1 MNDRPSPKQ
10 ARAWRIGRVEI
21 GGPLVLAPLAGFT
34 SPPMRFLCRRA
45 GADLVFTEMVS
56 SHGLYQG
63 NRKTRKLLEIW
74 EPEHPVAVQIFGGDP
89 KIMAAGVAEVQ
100 ECGADIID
108 INMGCPVPKV
118 IRSEGGAA
126 LMHNHAQALAVA
138 EAVVDAADVPVTCK
152 IRAGVNRSD
161 AGYLDLALRLQD
173 SGVSAISVHARTVA
187 QAYHGEA
194 DHEHTARLVEALDIP
209 VIASGDVYSPRT
221 PASLIEDTGCAGVMI
236 ARGAIG
242 RPWVF
247 AQAARV
253 LADEEPGAD
262 PPPEQRLGLA
272 LCHAQLMAQ
281 YVGEELAVHEMRAH
295 LAWYTRGLPD
305 SKRLRDRT
313 NHAGSLGALLDL
325 FMEYAAHLRETGAGS
340 E

>member
-1 MNDRPSPKQ
+1 MSERTPPNQP
-10 ARAWRIGRVEI
+10 RAWRIGNVEI

-45 GADLVFTEMVS
+45 GAHLVFTEMVS
-56 SHGLYQG
+56 CHGLYQG
-63 NRKTRKLLEIW
+63 NRKTRRLLEIW
-74 EPEHPVAVQIFGGDP
+74 EQEHPVAVQIFGGDP
-89 KIMAAGVAEVQ
+89 EIMAAGVAEVQ

-108 INMGCPVPKV
+108 INMCCPVPKV

-126 LMHNHAQALAVA
+126 LMHDHGQAIEVA
-138 EAVVDAADVPVTCK
+138 RAVVDAADVPVTCK
-152 IRAGVNRSD
+152 IRAGVKTND
-161 AGYLDLALRLQD
+161 AGYLELALRLQD
-173 SGVSAISVHARTVA
+173 VGVAAISVHARTVA

-221 PASLIEDTGCAGVMI
+221 PASLIEDTGCSGVMF

-253 LADEEPGAD
+253 LRDEEPGVD

-281 YVGEELAVHEMRAH
+281 YVGEVLAVHEMRGH

-313 NHAGSLGALLDL
+313 NHVGSLGALVEL
-325 FMEYAAHLRETGAGS
+325 FMEYAAHLHETGGRR
-340 E
+340 

>member
-1 MNDRPSPKQ
+1 M
-10 ARAWRIGRVEI
+10 
-21 GGPLVLAPLAGFT
+21 LAPLAGFT

-74 EPEHPVAVQIFGGDP
+74 QPEHPVAVQIFGGVP
-89 KIMAAGVAEVQ
+89 EIMAAGVAEVQ
-100 ECGADIID
+100 ERGADIID

-126 LMHNHAQALAVA
+126 LMHNHDQAVA
-138 EAVVDAADVPVTCK
+138 VAKAVVKAADVPVTCK
-152 IRAGVNRSD
+152 IRAGINKND
-161 AGYLDLALRLQD
+161 AGYLELALRLQD
-173 SGVSAISVHARTVA
+173 VGVAAISVHARTVA

-221 PASLIEDTGCAGVMI
+221 PASLIEDTGCSGVMF

-253 LADEEPGAD
+253 LRDEEPGSD

-295 LAWYTRGLPD
+295 LAWYTRGLPE
-305 SKRLRDRT
+305 SKRLRERT
-313 NHAGSLGALLDL
+313 NHVGSLRVLAEL
-325 FMEYAAHLRETGAGS
+325 FTEYVVHLRETAGGDA
-340 E
+340 